1 MPGFKYIAVDESGK
15 RIQGTVEAL
24 TKEDA
29 LKMVRST
36 ATQVINLEL
45 GKERA
50 KRRKLSEINLTASK
64 SGGSINVLF
73 FRQLSTLIDAGI
85 PLDEALSIVK
95 FPIKD
100 KRFRE
105 AVESIHDL
113 VKSGHALSAAL
124 NHQGKIFPRLAVSLL
139 RAAEMGGGLGK
150 SLSQIST
157 YVEKDEE
164 VKGKLKSAT
173 SYPKFIVGFF
183 GLVLTGVVFGLLP
196 KFKEIYEDLGA
207 ELPASTRIILGT
219 SDFLRYHLVAEL
231 LLIALVIIGFIA
243 FRKSPKGERFLDRSV
258 ISLPIFG
265 SLFHNRLLTRLFG
278 TMAVLL
284 RSGVTLPDAL
294 RIAGEISE
302 NVYVSEMVNGI
313 KKRVSEGRSFGH
325 QLSLYPK
332 LFPVMVSSMVKVG
345 ERSGSL
351 PLMLE
356 KIEEFSDRDFTAKVE
371 RLSKT
376 LEPVM
381 MAVLGVV
388 ICVVV
393 VALYLPVFHLTSGIQ

>member
-1 MPGFKYIAVDESGK
+1 MPEFKYIAADKSGK

-29 LKMVRST
+29 LKMVRSNG
-36 ATQVINLEL
+36 TQIINLEF
-45 GKERA
+45 GKEGA
-50 KRRKLSEINLTASK
+50 KRRKLSEISLTASK
-64 SGGSINVLF
+64 YDGSLNVLF
-73 FRQLSTLIDAGI
+73 FRELSTLIDAGI

-100 KRFRE
+100 KRFSE
-105 AVESIHDL
+105 AVENIHDL

-124 NHQGKIFPRLAVSLL
+124 NHHGKIFPSLAVSLL

-157 YVEKDEE
+157 YIEKDED

-183 GLVLTGVVFGLLP
+183 GLTLSGVVFGLLP

-207 ELPASTRIILGT
+207 ELPASTRVILGA
-219 SDFLRYHLVAEL
+219 SDFIRYNLATEL
-231 LLIALVIIGFIA
+231 LLIALVFIGFIV
-243 FRKSPKGERFLDRSV
+243 FRKSRKGEKFLDRSA
-258 ISLPIFG
+258 ISLPVFG
-265 SLFHNRLLTRLFG
+265 PLFHNRLLTRLFG

-294 RIAGEISE
+294 KIAGEISG
-302 NVYVSEMVNGI
+302 NVYVGEVINGI
-313 KKRVSEGRSFGH
+313 KKRVSDGRSLGH
-325 QLSLYPK
+325 QLSSYPK
-332 LFPVMVSSMVKVG
+332 VFPVMVSSMVKVG

-351 PLMLE
+351 SLMLE

-388 ICVVV
+388 VCVVV
-393 VALYLPVFHLTSGIQ
+393 LALYLPIFHMTSGM